1 MTSRLTRCVNI
12 VPVILWSF
20 VTLAFLGQSPIF
32 IFYPDMVS
40 DYFSATESGS
50 GSGAEEIG
58 NGTDGNHNEFLIR
71 LLGAFGLFGFAAS
84 IALASWNMKPG
95 RRMFIITLALH
106 LAFVAITVL
115 FYGDTPFNDDFVT
128 GALTISITGVAL
140 TFLQVITILG
150 IAVCVPITA
159 SVESRSGGAVEI
171 PVVSSSRY
179 GGARLAEM
187 AAMNRRV

>member
-1 MTSRLTRCVNI
+1 
-12 VPVILWSF
+12 
-20 VTLAFLGQSPIF
+20 
-32 IFYPDMVS
+32 MVS
-40 DYFSATESGS
+40 DYFSDSSSTDSSSGS
-50 GSGAEEIG
+50 GLSGEIGSGAVS
-58 NGTDGNHNEFLIR
+58 NHNEFLIR

-150 IAVCVPITA
+150 IAICVPITA